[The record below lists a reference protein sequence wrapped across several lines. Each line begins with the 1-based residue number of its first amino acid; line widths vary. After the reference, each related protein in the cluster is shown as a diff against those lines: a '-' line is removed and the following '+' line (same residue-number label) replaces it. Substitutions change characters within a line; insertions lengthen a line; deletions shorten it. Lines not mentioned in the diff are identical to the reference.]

1 MWMPKLAISRAYS
14 RSKATFTLG
23 TLTCPNRVPWG
34 TKVQTTLSKTHV
46 GIFFVFTVCASAG
59 YKKINM
65 KKKWRWPCW
74 ERLFCLRSKSR
85 KKKIRFK
92 ILKFSA
98 CVLEY
103 MLISCQFFCTLK
115 LSSVGVCQ
123 IKLPQQE
130 PSFRW
135 REPVQ
140 KWQISLEWKENK
152 AF

>member
-1 MWMPKLAISRAYS
+1 MWMLKLAISRAYA

-46 GIFFVFTVCASAG
+46 SIFFVLFFCLCLCRLLKNKYEEKNGADHAERGFSACVLRAG
-59 YKKINM
+59 
-65 KKKWRWPCW
+65 KKK
-74 ERLFCLRSKSR
+74 K
-85 KKKIRFK
+85 RFK

-103 MLISCQFFCTLK
+103 LLISCQFFCILK
-115 LSSVGVCQ
+115 FSSVGVCQ

-140 KWQISLEWKENK
+140 KWQISLEWK
-152 AF
+152 